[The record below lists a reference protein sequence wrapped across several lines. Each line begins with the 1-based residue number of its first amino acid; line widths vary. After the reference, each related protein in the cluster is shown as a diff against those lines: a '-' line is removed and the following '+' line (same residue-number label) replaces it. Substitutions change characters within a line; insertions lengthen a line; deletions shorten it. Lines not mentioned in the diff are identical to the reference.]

1 MKILLTGGAGYIGSH
16 VLLSIIE
23 NNHDVVVIDDLSTG
37 NKNLIPKNIKL
48 INTNINNTEKIS
60 NILKEEKF
68 DLLLHFAGFI
78 KVEESVQN
86 PDKYFKNNTD
96 NAIDLFE
103 TCYKHNLR
111 NIIFSSTAAAYGNP
125 INNNLI
131 KENEHLKPL
140 NPYGESKVK
149 TEKYLLNNE
158 DKYNSIIL
166 RYFNV
171 AGADPDLRSGLI
183 SDKSTHLIK
192 ILSEVAVGKREKISI
207 YGNDYNTADGTAI
220 RDYIHVSDLANIHL
234 ETAKYLLENKISN
247 IFNCGYGKGYS
258 VLEVINAANKI
269 SGNKIKFEY
278 DKRRPGD
285 AEKLISNVDKL
296 HQNINWKPKFDNLNL
311 IIQTA
316 IDWEKKIYE
325 KNL

>member
-16 VLLSIIE
+16 VLLSILE
-23 NNHDVVVIDDLSTG
+23 NKHDVIVIDDLSTG
-37 NKNLIPKNIKL
+37 NKNLIPEHIKL
-48 INTNINNTEKIS
+48 INANINDSEKIS
-60 NILKEEKF
+60 NILVEENF

-96 NAIDLFE
+96 NAIKLFE
-103 TCYKHNLR
+103 TCYKHGLR

-125 INNNLI
+125 SNNESI
-131 KENEHLKPL
+131 TENEILKPL

-149 TEKYLLNNE
+149 TEEYLLKNKN
-158 DKYNSIIL
+158 KYNSIIL

-171 AGADPDLRSGLI
+171 AGADPELRSGLI
-183 SDKSTHLIK
+183 SNTPTHLIK

-207 YGNDYNTADGTAI
+207 FGNDYNTKDGTAI
-220 RDYIHVSDLANIHL
+220 RDYIHVSDLASIHL
-234 ETAKYLLENKISN
+234 EAAKYLLDNKISN

-258 VLEVINAANKI
+258 VLEVINTANEI
-269 SGNKIKFEY
+269 YNNKIKFEY

-285 AEKLISNVDKL
+285 SEKLISNVDKL
-296 HQNINWKPKFDNLNL
+296 HKHINWKPKFDDLTL
-311 IIQTA
+311 IIKTA
-316 IDWEKKIYE
+316 VEWEKKINE

>member
-16 VLLSIIE
+16 VLLSVIE
-23 NNHDVVVIDDLSTG
+23 NKHEVIVIDDLSTG
-37 NKNLIPKNIKL
+37 NKDLIPENITL
-48 INTNINNTEKIS
+48 INTNINNSEKIS
-60 NILKEEKF
+60 NILMSENF

-96 NAIDLFE
+96 NAIKLFE
-103 TCYKHNLR
+103 TCYKNNIQ

-125 INNNLI
+125 LNNNSITEEETLS
-131 KENEHLKPL
+131 PL

-149 TEKYLLNNE
+149 TEEYLLNNK
-158 DKYNSIIL
+158 DKFNSIIL

-171 AGADPDLRSGLI
+171 AGADPELRSGLI
-183 SDKSTHLIK
+183 SETPTHLIK

-207 YGNDYNTADGTAI
+207 FGDDYNTKDGTAI
-220 RDYIHVSDLANIHL
+220 RDYIHVSDLASIHL
-234 ETAKYLLENKISN
+234 EAAKYLLEKKISN

-258 VLEVINAANKI
+258 VLEVIKAANEI
-269 SGNKIKFEY
+269 YDNKIKYEY
-278 DKRRPGD
+278 VKRRPGD
-285 AEKLISNVDKL
+285 SEKLISNVDKL
-296 HQNINWKPKFDNLNL
+296 HKHINWKPKFDDLKL
-311 IIQTA
+311 IIKTA
-316 IDWEKKIYE
+316 VDWEKKINE

>member
-23 NNHDVVVIDDLSTG
+23 NKHEVVVIDDLSTG
-37 NKNLIPKNIKL
+37 NKNLIPENIKL
-48 INTNINNTEKIS
+48 INTNINNSEKIS
-60 NILKEEKF
+60 NLLTTENF

-96 NAIDLFE
+96 NAIKLFE
-103 TCYKHNLR
+103 TCLKHNLK
-111 NIIFSSTAAAYGNP
+111 NIIFSSTAATYGNP
-125 INNNLI
+125 INNESITEEETLS
-131 KENEHLKPL
+131 PL

-149 TEKYLLNNE
+149 TEEYLLNNK
-158 DKYNSIIL
+158 DKFNSIIL

-171 AGADPDLRSGLI
+171 AGADPELRSGLI
-183 SDKSTHLIK
+183 SDTPTHLIK

-207 YGNDYNTADGTAI
+207 FGNDYNTKDGTAI
-220 RDYIHVSDLANIHL
+220 RDYIHVSDLASIHL
-234 ETAKYLLENKISN
+234 EAAKYLLDNKISN

-258 VLEVINAANKI
+258 VLEVINTANEI
-269 SGNKIKFEY
+269 YNNKIKFEY

-285 AEKLISNVDKL
+285 SEKLISNVDKL
-296 HQNINWKPKFDNLNL
+296 HQHINWKPKFDDLTL
-311 IIQTA
+311 IIKTA
-316 IDWEKKIYE
+316 VEWEKKINE

>member
-23 NNHDVVVIDDLSTG
+23 NKHDVTVIDDLSTG
-37 NKNLIPKNIKL
+37 NIDLIPKNIKL
-48 INTNINNTEKIS
+48 INTNINDSEKIS
-60 NILKEEKF
+60 NVLVEENF
-68 DLLLHFAGFI
+68 DILLHFAGFI
-78 KVEESVQN
+78 RVEESVQN

-96 NAIDLFE
+96 NAIELFK
-103 TCYKHNLR
+103 TCYKNNLR

-125 INNNLI
+125 NNNESITEDETL
-131 KENEHLKPL
+131 NPL
-140 NPYGESKVK
+140 NPYGESKVN
-149 TEKYLLNNE
+149 TEKYLLNNK

-171 AGADPDLRSGLI
+171 AGADPELRSGLI
-183 SDKSTHLIK
+183 SNTPTHLIK
-192 ILSEVAVGKREKISI
+192 ILSEVAVGKRDKIFI
-207 YGNDYNTADGTAI
+207 YGNDYNTEDGTAI
-220 RDYIHVSDLANIHL
+220 RDYIHVSDLASIHL
-234 ETAKYLLENKISN
+234 KAAKYLLENKVSN

-258 VLEVINAANKI
+258 VLEVINIAKKI
-269 SGNKIKFEY
+269 YGEKIKFKY

-296 HQNINWKPKFDNLNL
+296 HQHIDWKPKFDNLDL

-316 IDWEKKIYE
+316 VEWEKKIHE
-325 KNL
+325 ENI

>member
-23 NNHDVVVIDDLSTG
+23 NKHDVTVIDDLSTG
-37 NKNLIPKNIKL
+37 NIDLIPKNIKL
-48 INTNINNTEKIS
+48 INTNINDSEKIS
-60 NILKEEKF
+60 NVLVEENF
-68 DLLLHFAGFI
+68 DILLHFAGFI
-78 KVEESVQN
+78 RVEESVQN

-96 NAIDLFE
+96 NAIELFK
-103 TCYKHNLR
+103 TCYKNNLR

-125 INNNLI
+125 NNNESITEDETL
-131 KENEHLKPL
+131 NPL
-140 NPYGESKVK
+140 NPYGESKVN
-149 TEKYLLNNE
+149 TEKYLLNNK

-171 AGADPDLRSGLI
+171 AGADPELRSGLI
-183 SDKSTHLIK
+183 SNTPTHLIK
-192 ILSEVAVGKREKISI
+192 ILSEVAVGKRDKISI
-207 YGNDYNTADGTAI
+207 YGNDYNTEDGTAI
-220 RDYIHVSDLANIHL
+220 RDYIHVSDLASIHL
-234 ETAKYLLENKISN
+234 KAAKYLLENKVSN

-258 VLEVINAANKI
+258 VLEVINIAKKI
-269 SGNKIKFEY
+269 YGEKIKFKY

-296 HQNINWKPKFDNLNL
+296 HQHIDWKPKFDNLDL

-316 IDWEKKIYE
+316 VEWEKKIHE
-325 KNL
+325 ENI

>member
-171 AGADPDLRSGLI
+171 AGADPDLRSGPI

-311 IIQTA
+311 IIQTT